1 MGAAPLSIDVECFDM
16 PLAAWLGRRAR
27 AASQPAPLPHDVALY
42 WLGQAGFVIESS
54 GSTLLI
60 DPYLSD
66 SLARKYRG
74 TRYAHERMMPAPIA
88 VEDFARVDLVLCTH
102 RHTDHMD
109 PDTLQP
115 LARRFP
121 QLRFVVPAATLDEA
135 VKRCGVDAARL
146 VPVDAGEQAE
156 PLPDVRVSPIA
167 SAHETLDVD
176 AHGRHPWLGYVIDIA
191 GVRLYHSGDCVPYA
205 GLAASVAA
213 RQPHLALLPV
223 NGRDDERSG
232 NGVPGNFTLDEA
244 VALCKDA
251 GVRAMIAH
259 HHGLFEFNTLE
270 PGSIDARIVEERG
283 MLALYRA
290 RTQCAWRVRASSRG
304 DAQHPARTPERAAP
318 TRGEET

>member
-1 MGAAPLSIDVECFDM
+1 MTMGAARLSIDVETFEM
-16 PLAAWLGRRAR
+16 PLAARLAT
-27 AASQPAPLPHDVALY
+27 ASAPSPGIPTPLPDGVALY
-42 WLGQAGFVIESS
+42 WLGQAGFVIE
-54 GSTLLI
+54 GAGVRVLI

-74 TRYAHERMMPAPIA
+74 TRYPHERMMAAPI
-88 VEDFARVDLVLCTH
+88 EPEHFDRVDLVLCTH

-135 VKRCGVDAARL
+135 IRRCGVDAARL
-146 VPVDAGEQAE
+146 VAVDAGECVT
-156 PLPDVRVSPIA
+156 PLPGARVSPIA

-176 AHGRHPWLGYVIDIA
+176 ARGRYPWLGYVIEIA

-205 GLAASVAA
+205 GLAASIKAL
-213 RQPHLALLPV
+213 RPHLALLPV

-244 VALCKDA
+244 VSLCKTA
-251 GVRAMIAH
+251 GIRAMIAH
-259 HHGLFEFNTLE
+259 HHGLFDFNTLE
-270 PGSIDARIVEERG
+270 PAAIDARIVEERG
-283 MLALYRA
+283 TLALYRA
-290 RTQCAWRVRASSRG
+290 RTHCTWRVHAAARVNMANSGANHGTNRA
-304 DAQHPARTPERAAP
+304 
-318 TRGEET
+318 